1 MGENDVLAAP
11 KTKWVQGYLYES
23 FSVMGL
29 LPRLLTMQLLRAV
42 GMHTDM
48 AGIYNLP
55 NELILRIV
63 SYIKDRSTLP
73 SLSLV
78 SITFNRI
85 STASLYRIY
94 RNRKSEETN
103 ALLDGPSLQ
112 SFLRL
117 ILTNPGLASLVK
129 RVDLGLWQT
138 LFDIKS
144 LDFYHA
150 LLAGLLPLKI

>member
-1 MGENDVLAAP
+1 MTYSRLQRRNGCRGIFTSHFRLWGCCQDFSQCNYFAP
-11 KTKWVQGYLYES
+11 
-23 FSVMGL
+23 SVFL
-29 LPRLLTMQLLRAV
+29 EIP
-42 GMHTDM
+42 MHT
-48 AGIYNLP
+48 IYNLP
-55 NELILRIV
+55 NELILHIV

-85 STASLYRIY
+85 STASLYHIY
-94 RNRKSEETN
+94 RNRESEETN

-117 ILTNPGLASLVK
+117 ILMNPGLASLVK

-138 LFDIKS
+138 LFDVKS